1 MSRAWTWRNAIL
13 ASKLPATTKHVLMV
27 ISCHMNDMGEGCYP
41 STKRLAELGSLSE
54 RSVCTHIDDAEKA
67 GWLKVTKHGF
77 NGQRWARHE
86 YSPLWPQ
93 GTESPSAPLKK
104 GTEPDAKGTE
114 PDDGKALNN
123 VQSNISGEIL
133 TENPILPLTPS
144 GGMWESDS
152 VFMDLVQRYSAINP
166 DRADCRKAWELWQTE
181 KLADDIDA
189 ILKALPVYAS
199 GEQWQREGGRY
210 VPSLSKWLS
219 ERGWKNVAAGLPT
232 PEQLRERE
240 RIGKAGVDAYARIQ
254 NAKQWGREPDPADV
268 EAVRRWEEM
277 KAGRAS

>member
-1 MSRAWTWRNAIL
+1 MSASPFFSWQHAVRASRL
-13 ASKLPATTKHVLMV
+13 EPTTKLVCYTIWSHMASDGTGCFPSYGLIAEESGLGRSTVIAHV
-27 ISCHMNDMGEGCYP
+27 
-41 STKRLAELGSLSE
+41 
-54 RSVCTHIDDAEKA
+54 
-67 GWLKVTKHGF
+67 
-77 NGQRWARHE
+77 
-86 YSPLWPQ
+86 
-93 GTESPSAPLKK
+93 
-104 GTEPDAKGTE
+104 
-114 PDDGKALNN
+114 GKAAAAGFLIVDSRTRDNGSSTSN
-123 VQSNISGEIL
+123 LYRPAMPGGVQQLDPRGPLAGRGVVQQLDPHNKPSEQTNED
-133 TENPILPLTPS
+133 LPLTPS
-144 GGMWESDS
+144 WGMWESDS
-152 VFMDLVQRYSAINP
+152 VFIDLVQRYSAINP

-254 NAKQWGREPDPADV
+254 NAKQWDRVPDPADV

-277 KAGRAS
+277 KQGKVS